1 MKFSFIEKPTIPPLA
16 WYACIDPI
24 EDAVTVYHGS
34 LVEVNENGFFE
45 GAWNAP
51 LEEGPFENATV
62 VVGTGGWLKGDVI
75 QLGGSTDRLS
85 PIFSIRKKG
94 VLHVSN
100 SPMFVMEA
108 AGEKPRDGHPFYN
121 YDLVSVWRRGLY
133 CPSGKLKLAT
143 ATLRI
148 HFATILNIDRTARI
162 SYSLYPLGEPPSD
175 FESYHHLLK
184 SSLQGLFEN
193 ARSVSRRLAYQPLAG
208 ISRGYDSTASAVL
221 SYQAGC
227 REAFSFTDEKNPDPQ
242 ADSGKLNAESLGMSC
257 REYSRW
263 TYLRMDGSREAEFC
277 LTSVAVPKTMLAL
290 AGELKGRIIIGAN
303 GGDLIWQDY
312 NNALINHMSVPWA
325 RYMSGLAQIEF
336 RLREG
341 YQVISAAM
349 IGARHNQEI
358 HQIDVSKEMDPWRV
372 GGDYDRP
379 IPRRIAEEAGL
390 SRESF
395 GTVKAG
401 TGHAHFHKETSFS
414 AVAWIDYQTYLK
426 GRSWAAIL
434 GSRIKERQLN
444 LWWKVVC
451 QEKKI
456 GVASTRLRRMFPFV
470 FINYPKKVTYPFMFT
485 FQWGFGKLRKDY
497 SLNES

>member
-1 MKFSFIEKPTIPPLA
+1 MKFNFIEKPGLPLLA
-16 WYACIDPI
+16 WYARIDPLG
-24 EDAVTVYHGS
+24 DAVTVYHGRQ
-34 LVEVNENGFFE
+34 VEVNEKGFFE
-45 GAWNAP
+45 GAWNGS
-51 LEEGPFENATV
+51 LEEGPFGNATV

-85 PIFSIRKKG
+85 PLFSIRKKG
-94 VLHVSN
+94 ILHVSN
-100 SPMFVMEA
+100 SPMFVMEV
-108 AGEKPRDGHPFYN
+108 AGEKPRDDHPFYN
-121 YDLVSVWRRGLY
+121 YDLVRTWRRGLY
-133 CPSGKLKLAT
+133 CPSGKLKLVS
-143 ATLRI
+143 ATLHV
-148 HFATILNIDRTARI
+148 HFATILNIDRAARI

-175 FESYHHLLK
+175 FASYHHLLK
-184 SSLQGLFEN
+184 GGLQGLFEN
-193 ARSVSRRLAYQPLAG
+193 ARAVSRKWVYEPLAG

-227 REAFSFTDEKNPDPQ
+227 RDAFSFTDEKNPNPQ
-242 ADSGKLNAESLGMSC
+242 ADSGKVNAEILGMTC

-277 LTSVAVPKTMLAL
+277 LTPVAVPKTMLAL
-290 AGELKGRIIIGAN
+290 AGELKGRLVIGAN

-312 NNALINHMSVPWA
+312 NNALIDHMSVPWA

-341 YQVISAAM
+341 YQVMSAAM

-358 HQIDVSKEMDPWRV
+358 HQIDVSEEMNPWRV
-372 GGDYDRP
+372 GGSYDRP

-390 SRESF
+390 ARESF
-395 GTVKAG
+395 GTVKIG

-414 AVAWIDYQTYLK
+414 AAAWLDYQTYLK
-426 GRSWAAIL
+426 GRSCAAIQ
-434 GSRIKERQLN
+434 GSRIKARLLD

-456 GVASTRLRRMFPFV
+456 GVATTPLRRMFPFV
-470 FINYPKKVTYPFMFT
+470 FINYPKKVTYQYMFT
-485 FQWGFGKLRKDY
+485 FQWGFGRLRKDY
-497 SLNES
+497 SLNQP